1 MIKHLQNISIK
12 GYIVMKKMSAVLLT
26 LLMLASLTACSEK
39 QTENNALTANNT
51 QTVSES
57 KPEET
62 AKLEEVTKTENAA
75 NSANSNEAAKPDE
88 SDKLLISANPEE
100 TNNPVYAGKHMLPL
114 SDYPDGSYFTVDGKP
129 CESHAD
135 CYWDGSCN
143 CKVFDGSIQAFGFA
157 RYAYH
162 EVHGKYL
169 TEKTAVDKDITA
181 ESAKEMFSSLREG
194 AYIGVH
200 TANDYRHGLVVI
212 SADDKGITVYQ
223 ANYGGK
229 CVVTTPTYSWAEF
242 ARRFPHVYDYA
253 V

>member
-1 MIKHLQNISIK
+1 MIKHLLNISIK
-12 GYIVMKKMSAVLLT
+12 GYIIMKKMSAVLLT

-57 KPEET
+57 NPEET
-62 AKLEEVTKTENAA
+62 AKLEEVTKTENA
-75 NSANSNEAAKPDE
+75 ANSNEAAKPDE

-114 SDYPDGSYFTVDGKP
+114 SDYPEGSYFTVDGQP

-157 RYAYH
+157 RYAFH
-162 EVHGKYL
+162 KVNGKYL
-169 TEKTAVDKDITA
+169 REKITVDKDITA
-181 ESAKEMFSSLREG
+181 DSAKELFSSLREG

-200 TANDYRHGLVVI
+200 TANDYRHGMVVI

-229 CVVTTPTYSWAEF
+229 CIVTTPTYSWAEF

-253 V
+253 I